1 MVLKPKETSEKNAII
16 MEFKV
21 HDPEDEKSLKD
32 TVDAALCQI
41 EEKRYVKG
49 LLAEGFPRRR
59 LRNMVLHLR
68 GRRC

>member
-1 MVLKPKETSEKNAII
+1 